1 MKSDIDTKKE
11 SPLMGYQT
19 SAEPHKKGSTL
30 LDNTPN
36 TSVGVIIVIVIITL
50 LVFLFL

>member
-11 SPLMGYQT
+11 SPLIGYQT

-30 LDNTPN
+30 LDNTPK
-36 TSVGVIIVIVIITL
+36 TFVGIIIAIVIITL
-50 LVFLFL
+50 LVFIFL

>member
-11 SPLMGYQT
+11 SPLIGYQT
-19 SAEPHKKGSTL
+19 NAEPHKKGSTL

-36 TSVGVIIVIVIITL
+36 TFVGIIIPIVIIIL
-50 LVFLFL
+50 LVFIFL

>member
-11 SPLMGYQT
+11 SPVIGYQT

-30 LDNTPN
+30 LDNTQN
-36 TSVGVIIVIVIITL
+36 TFVGIIIAIVIIIL
-50 LVFLFL
+50 LVFIFL

>member
-11 SPLMGYQT
+11 SPLIGYQT

-36 TSVGVIIVIVIITL
+36 TFVGIIIAIVIITL
-50 LVFLFL
+50 LVFISL

>member
-11 SPLMGYQT
+11 SPLIGYQT

-36 TSVGVIIVIVIITL
+36 TFVDIIIAIVIITL
-50 LVFLFL
+50 LVFIFL

>member
-11 SPLMGYQT
+11 SPLIGYQT

-36 TSVGVIIVIVIITL
+36 TFVSIIIAIVIITL
-50 LVFLFL
+50 LVFIFL

>member
-36 TSVGVIIVIVIITL
+36 TFVGIIIAIVIITL
-50 LVFLFL
+50 LVFIFL

>member
-11 SPLMGYQT
+11 SPLIGYQT

-36 TSVGVIIVIVIITL
+36 IFVGIIIAIVIITL
-50 LVFLFL
+50 LVFIFL

>member
-11 SPLMGYQT
+11 SPLIGDQT

-36 TSVGVIIVIVIITL
+36 TVVGIIIAIVIITL
-50 LVFLFL
+50 LVFIFL

>member
-1 MKSDIDTKKE
+1 
-11 SPLMGYQT
+11 MGYQT

-36 TSVGVIIVIVIITL
+36 TFVGIIIAIVIITL
-50 LVFLFL
+50 LVFIFL